1 MEQAI
6 WHVVVNLTFHLY
18 YDINCEK
25 LLDILTSVQF
35 LEFSL
40 TQYLRI
46 PSLKFSKPSNTL
58 I

>member
-6 WHVVVNLTFHLY
+6 WHVVVDLTFHLY
-18 YDINCEK
+18 YDIDCEK

-46 PSLKFSKPSNTL
+46 PSLKFFKPSNT
-58 I
+58 